1 MLTSTITIATLGQ
14 INMIVEE
21 ALGGIDR
28 ELASSLVKKQEKF
41 DHWHA
46 LIRESA
52 KARQIEQKQL
62 DELNRRSSE
71 RIEVG
76 RRIRNL
82 ERSSEDLLAML
93 KEKHGDIA
101 GSYSSAATSDANLA
115 NAEKDLGIDAA
126 TYETLFPESFDPVPP
141 SSSSSSSSAA
151 GVFSERQ
158 IAYLKSL
165 PSPEILR
172 QRINSY
178 EEFNDEVIA
187 EVERLKSKNVVL
199 GQNYR
204 RMVMACTGWTAEQ
217 VDEAAEG
224 LTQCVK
230 ELNDNPVPEDEAIEI
245 LMRDRGQ
252 DW

>member
-1 MLTSTITIATLGQ
+1 M
-14 INMIVEE
+14 VEE
-21 ALGGIDR
+21 ALSGIDR
-28 ELASSLVKKQEKF
+28 ELASTLAKKQEGF

-46 LIRESA
+46 KIRESA

-62 DELNRRSSE
+62 DELKRKHSE
-71 RIEVG
+71 RQELD
-76 RRIRNL
+76 RRIKNL
-82 ERSSEDLLAML
+82 ERSSEDLLTVL
-93 KEKHGDIA
+93 RDLHGESFNASHSTVI
-101 GSYSSAATSDANLA
+101 GDAD
-115 NAEKDLGIDAA
+115 KDSGVDVTEFEA
-126 TYETLFPESFDPVPP
+126 LFPETFDPA
-141 SSSSSSSSAA
+141 S
-151 GVFSERQ
+151 GFSEKQ
-158 IAYLKSL
+158 AAYLASL
-165 PSPEILR
+165 PSADTL
-172 QRINSY
+172 QLHVNVY
-178 EEFNDEVIA
+178 KEFNSEIRE

-245 LMRDRGQ
+245 LMKDRGQ

>member
-1 MLTSTITIATLGQ
+1 MAS
-14 INMIVEE
+14 
-21 ALGGIDR
+21 R
-28 ELASSLVKKQEKF
+28 LAKKQEKF

-46 LIRESA
+46 KIRESA

-62 DELNRRSSE
+62 DELKRRSSE
-71 RIEVG
+71 RVEVD

-82 ERSSEDLLAML
+82 ERSSQDLLAIL
-93 KEKHGDIA
+93 KDMHG
-101 GSYSSAATSDANLA
+101 SSFSQSSEPVVIGDAD
-115 NAEKDLGIDAA
+115 KDFGVDVTEFEA
-126 TYETLFPESFDPVPP
+126 LFPATFDPA
-141 SSSSSSSSAA
+141 SS
-151 GVFSERQ
+151 GFSERQ
-158 IAYLKSL
+158 TAYLMSL
-165 PSPEILR
+165 PSSDVLS
-172 QRINSY
+172 QRIKCY
-178 EEFNDEVIA
+178 EEFNEGILS

-224 LTQCVK
+224 LTECVK

>member
-1 MLTSTITIATLGQ
+1 M
-14 INMIVEE
+14 VEE

-28 ELASSLVKKQEKF
+28 ELASSITKKQEKF
-41 DHWHA
+41 DHWHGK
-46 LIRESA
+46 IRESA

-62 DELNRRSSE
+62 DELKQKGSE
-71 RIEVG
+71 RLEIE

-82 ERSSEDLLAML
+82 ERSSETLLATM
-93 KEKHGDIA
+93 KDTESVDPTKIAIVGDA
-101 GSYSSAATSDANLA
+101 DKVSGVDVTEFDA
-115 NAEKDLGIDAA
+115 
-126 TYETLFPESFDPVPP
+126 LFPDTFD
-141 SSSSSSSSAA
+141 SSSGFSDQQVAFLAALSAPD
-151 GVFSERQ
+151 V
-158 IAYLKSL
+158 LK
-165 PSPEILR
+165 
-172 QRINSY
+172 QRIERY
-178 EEFNDEVIA
+178 REFLADITE
-187 EVERLKSKNVVL
+187 EVENLKAKNAVL

-204 RMVMACTGWTAEQ
+204 RMVMACTGWTADQ

>member
-1 MLTSTITIATLGQ
+1 MLTKSPAAMSQIST
-14 INMIVEE
+14 MVEE

-28 ELASSLVKKQEKF
+28 ELASSLTQKQEKF
-41 DHWHA
+41 DHWHSK
-46 LIRESA
+46 IRESA

-62 DELNRRSSE
+62 DALKQQASDRV
-71 RIEVG
+71 EVD
-76 RRIRNL
+76 RRIKNL
-82 ERSSEDLLAML
+82 ERSCESLMNTL
-93 KEKHGDIA
+93 KGSPGFDPSRISVVGDA
-101 GSYSSAATSDANLA
+101 DQDSGVDVTAF
-115 NAEKDLGIDAA
+115 
-126 TYETLFPESFDPVPP
+126 ETLFADTFEP
-141 SSSSSSSSAA
+141 SS
-151 GVFSERQ
+151 GFSQQQ
-158 IAYLKSL
+158 IAFLAALSA
-165 PSPEILR
+165 PDVLR
-172 QRINSY
+172 LRLQCY
-178 EEFNDEVIA
+178 QKFNAGITA
-187 EVERLKSKNVVL
+187 EVDTLKAKNAVL